1 MRFSLALTSFAVLMT
16 ALGQPAGAVMPQKG
30 EPSVSVPRMNM
41 QDYPSTGP
49 WLVEV
54 ESGQHEN
61 VIHAAQTKRST
72 DPKYR
77 TKEAQDVPFKTHRTM
92 TNLKGYNLVVVEG
105 IHQEDL
111 HKIQG
116 VKAVNP
122 NTIRTKAYAW
132 GYDRIDQVNAPPDQA
147 AWNADYEGC
156 GVDVYVLDTGIDT
169 NHREFQDTGN
179 GRSVANIWNSYG
191 TVGPDTDGD
200 GHGTHCA
207 GTVGGQ
213 TIGVARCANM

>member
-61 VIHAAQTKRST
+61 VIYAAQTKRST

-156 GVDVYVLDTGIDT
+156 GGMGDNDMPLLLLMIIILTFFIVLCFLQYYFHSRCVCT
-169 NHREFQDTGN
+169 R
-179 GRSVANIWNSYG
+179 YG
-191 TVGPDTDGD
+191 YRHKSSRIS
-200 GHGTHCA
+200 GHW
-207 GTVGGQ
+207 
-213 TIGVARCANM
+213 